1 MRTHAHI
8 VQEFTVS
15 VREHRN
21 HWNLYWSI
29 ALNFGLVS
37 FNRSKFQWPTTA
49 TTIQI
54 DRPANQLSVNWDLF
68 LSAVAPLGNPFI
80 MYIKKKP
87 LIFAFI
93 AFVLFRVFEERFCCS
108 TLFVTCE
115 LHEVHR
121 KCDEY
126 TRTHS
131 HTIQIY
137 HLIWQA
143 IHSAL
148 ISIDMSTQWM
158 DISV

>member
-15 VREHRN
+15 IREHRN

-80 MYIKKKP
+80 MYIKKKA
-87 LIFAFI
+87 ID
-93 AFVLFRVFEERFCCS
+93 FRVYRFCFVSCVRGEILLLDAVCYVWVTWS
-108 TLFVTCE
+108 TSKMWWI
-115 LHEVHR
+115 HA
-121 KCDEY
+121 Y
-126 TRTHS
+126 TQPHNT
-131 HTIQIY
+131 
-137 HLIWQA
+137 
-143 IHSAL
+143 
-148 ISIDMSTQWM
+148 
-158 DISV
+158 DISSHLTSYS